1 MTSIETFM
9 ALLGSLILSMK
20 LIKSVVSL
28 RYEACS
34 CAMGLIRW
42 STNTEIRSVRP
53 EHPDIGLPTGVG
65 LWILVSV

>member
-1 MTSIETFM
+1 MVSLVTDSSYAWHTVVMPSRRGMFEYRLVTSIETSM

-34 CAMGLIRW
+34 CA
-42 STNTEIRSVRP
+42 
-53 EHPDIGLPTGVG
+53 IG
-65 LWILVSV
+65 

>member
-1 MTSIETFM
+1 MKFFICMHTVVIPSRCGMFVYRLVTSIETSM

-34 CAMGLIRW
+34 CA
-42 STNTEIRSVRP
+42 
-53 EHPDIGLPTGVG
+53 IG
-65 LWILVSV
+65 